1 MNTVILTLLII
12 FFLLEFLLIIST
24 HYLVNFFKLKNEKEF
39 SLLMVESSKNQL
51 KYENFNEKINS
62 NKKIKTFFLIFTIS
76 NTAYWCFVITACF
89 TPIFYV
95 SLGIIIMVII
105 KSQIKKNFYWFDKI
119 ISLLIITSG
128 IWAF

>member
-39 SLLMVESSKNQL
+39 SLLMVESSKNQS
-51 KYENFNEKINS
+51 KYENFNEKIRS
-62 NKKIKTFFLIFTIS
+62 NKTIKTYFLIFTIS
-76 NTAYWCFVITACF
+76 NTAYWCFVIAACF

-128 IWAF
+128 IGAF

>member
-39 SLLMVESSKNQL
+39 SLLMVESSKNQS
-51 KYENFNEKINS
+51 KYENFNEKIRS
-62 NKKIKTFFLIFTIS
+62 NKTIKTYFLIYTIS
-76 NTAYWCFVITACF
+76 KTAYWCFDIAACF

-128 IWAF
+128 IGAF